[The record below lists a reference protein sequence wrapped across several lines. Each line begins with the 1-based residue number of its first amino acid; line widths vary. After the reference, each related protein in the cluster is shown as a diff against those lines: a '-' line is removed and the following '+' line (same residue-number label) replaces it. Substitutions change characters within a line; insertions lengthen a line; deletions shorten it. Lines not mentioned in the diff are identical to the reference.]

1 MTLQVIYVHSCDGR
15 YFYRAVPWKTASSL
29 LFWLCNRRHVRD
41 ASTLNQSLQGCGVAR
56 TNYCSK
62 GTDGF
67 VDTCL
72 QASRP
77 IESSIFVSVLESC
90 LPLHIFCFFS
100 WNVHLSILLW
110 LHCSFFCLHTYEN
123 RTVPTRKS
131 SQFPVV
137 VSIKGRRDC
146 LEPLQSLVEY

>member
-90 LPLHIFCFFS
+90 LPLHIFCFFFLKCTLEYTVMAS
-100 WNVHLSILLW
+100 LFIFFAFTLTRTAPYLPANPVSFQLW
-110 LHCSFFCLHTYEN
+110 LASKEDEI
-123 RTVPTRKS
+123 V
-131 SQFPVV
+131 
-137 VSIKGRRDC
+137 
-146 LEPLQSLVEY
+146 